1 MEKLKP
7 KSNPV
12 KTFLVFILSIVV
24 LTGWILFLNWL
35 FQRYSDKDYFEWFLK
50 SGTIISIATS
60 FLAIVWQGLEEQKGL
75 LSWHPG
81 YFLSSCFSLLAVFF
95 AVAAAN
101 LAGPLDGLK
110 KRAEESVSIIEV
122 LWDAAFALIM
132 HLVMTVFVLG
142 WLLIIAPLFYLVTLI
157 TGAPARRSIRDTG
170 IKVIIKEEEFKTT
183 IKEQSTSEKTP
194 DGWINISFGERPF
207 ALTNAL
213 NAAVLFI
220 LEMLIT
226 AI

>member
-1 MEKLKP
+1 MEKSGP
-7 KSNPV
+7 KANPA
-12 KTFLVFILSIVV
+12 KTFLSFLISVIV

-35 FQRYSDKDYFEWFLK
+35 FNKYTDQAYFNWFLK

-60 FLAIVWQGLEEQKGL
+60 FLALVWQGLDEQKGL

-81 YFLSSCFSLLAVFF
+81 YFLTSCFALLSVFF
-95 AVAAAN
+95 SVVAAN

-122 LWDAAFALIM
+122 LWDAAFALVM
-132 HLVMTVFVLG
+132 HLVMAVFVLG

-157 TGAPARRSIRDTG
+157 TGAPARRSMRDTG
-170 IKVIIKEEEFKTT
+170 KKVIIKEEEFKTT
-183 IKEQSTSEKTP
+183 IKEQSTSEETP
-194 DGWINISFGERPF
+194 KGWINVSFGERPF

-213 NAAVLFI
+213 NAAVLFLVEI
-220 LEMLIT
+220 LIT
-226 AI
+226 RI